1 MTVHGGR
8 DFLLLAARSGMVRK
22 LFVGNLIIASLTSSI
37 AAAAARRRR
46 ASGGDWLRCDWPRRV
61 RDAKGRGRHAGARTG
76 YEVIGPG
83 QSAKRGLG
91 GRGTVPQSEK
101 R

>member
-46 ASGGDWLRCDWPRRV
+46 ASGGDWPRRV